1 MNTMTIE
8 EQLSTSGGMST
19 ACGIGAGLLL
29 VAACDPLMWAP
40 LLASSDAI
48 TMGMI
53 ALCA

>member
-8 EQLSTSGGMST
+8 EQLSTVGGLST
-19 ACGIGAGLLL
+19 QCGLAAGLLA
-29 VAACDPLMWAP
+29 VAVCDPLLWAP